1 MGSCPQLSSPMDYH
15 QLLFLLVCV
24 GTGAAKM
31 LLVETEDTKL
41 RHFSP
46 QFIGQEGKKDA
57 VREAGGDYSGGEGG
71 RERNKGEKG
80 EVGSEEREREIG
92 GGRGGFGGTGRGN
105 GERGADGKR
114 EDGESG

>member
-1 MGSCPQLSSPMDYH
+1 MDYH

-57 VREAGGDYSGGEGG
+57 VMEAGGDY
-71 RERNKGEKG
+71 R
-80 EVGSEEREREIG
+80 
-92 GGRGGFGGTGRGN
+92 
-105 GERGADGKR
+105 
-114 EDGESG
+114 